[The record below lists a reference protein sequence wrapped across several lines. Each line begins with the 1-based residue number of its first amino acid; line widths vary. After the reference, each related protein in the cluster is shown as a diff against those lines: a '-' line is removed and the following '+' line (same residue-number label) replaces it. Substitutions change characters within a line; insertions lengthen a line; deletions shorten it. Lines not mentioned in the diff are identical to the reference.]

1 MRTTD
6 VVAGML
12 HVVGD
17 TVAARIG
24 ANTCAIEV
32 TEHPDRAWIRSEIVR
47 RIPQQ
52 QLADG
57 GVTVRITPRDCA
69 TFYQATESA
78 DSVYR
83 TIRMDVEVAFVGTN
97 STTALT
103 VADQRRER
111 ILRTEVAAAEDVSH
125 VWTHGDVPPPRSTFW
140 DDVAEPAIFVAAAA
154 VTVVL
159 LFTVRSQ

>member
-1 MRTTD
+1 
-6 VVAGML
+6 ML

-24 ANTCAIEV
+24 ERVVDIEV
-32 TEHPDRAWIRSEIVR
+32 TDHPDRAWILSEVR
-47 RIPQQ
+47 RHIAPERIGT
-52 QLADG
+52 G
-57 GVTVRITPRDCA
+57 GVTIRLTPRDCA
-69 TFYQATESA
+69 TFYEATESA
-78 DSVYR
+78 DSVMR
-83 TIRMDVEVAFVGTN
+83 TIRMDVEVAIVAPN

-111 ILRTEVAAAEDVSH
+111 ILRTEVAAAEDLSH
-125 VWTHGDVPPPRSTFW
+125 RWTHGEVPPPRSTFW